1 MARVKM
7 HGVKIRKSK
16 TSSSSTRSPSPPST
30 TSPPKNS
37 GNKSS
42 SNTSFK
48 SLSDHYN
55 EVEIESSNQEINQNL
70 VNTVHNTVE
79 PEHAIQSQNQNTIL
93 IGTIPINIGTVES
106 LVLAAFLVK

>member
-7 HGVKIRKSK
+7 PEVKIRKSK
-16 TSSSSTRSPSPPST
+16 TSSSSTRSPSPPSA
-30 TSPPKNS
+30 TSPAKNS

-79 PEHAIQSQNQNTIL
+79 TEHAIQSQVVT
-93 IGTIPINIGTVES
+93 S
-106 LVLAAFLVK
+106 